1 MPGGNV
7 SICILLGNKNIL
19 ALLGGDWGVGCFT
32 ATTNWFKP
40 DTSDK
45 KMKSFLLTLFL
56 FLIHYGFAFAGDAL
70 SPIEQ
75 KQFLQ
80 EMKAEL
86 DGVKNFW
93 AEFEQQRHLSIMMEP
108 LISKGVCTFEVPD
121 KLRWE
126 ISTPYSSI
134 LIYNAEKVAKFEI
147 DQGQLKK
154 LNFGAA
160 EIMRRVLQQIISWIQ
175 GDFSASQSIY
185 SIQIYKGVVYKLQL
199 IPKSE
204 LMRENLKV
212 IELHIEPKAF
222 QIKQV
227 LIKESAEDFI
237 KIIFKNKQENST
249 LPKNTFHTKQPCIN
263 K

>member
-1 MPGGNV
+1 
-7 SICILLGNKNIL
+7 
-19 ALLGGDWGVGCFT
+19 
-32 ATTNWFKP
+32 
-40 DTSDK
+40 
-45 KMKSFLLTLFL
+45 MKLFLLTLFISV
-56 FLIHYGFAFAGDAL
+56 IHYGFTFAANAL
-70 SPIEQ
+70 SPEEQ
-75 KQFLQ
+75 QQFLQ
-80 EMKAEL
+80 EMTAQL
-86 DGVKNFW
+86 ADVKNFR

-108 LISKGVCTFEVPD
+108 LISKGVCSFEVPD

-126 ISTPYSSI
+126 ISIPYSSI

-160 EIMRRVLQQIISWIQ
+160 EIMRRVLQQIISWMQ
-175 GDFSASQSIY
+175 GDFGASEAIY
-185 SIQIYKGVVYKLQL
+185 SVQVMKGTIYTIQL

-204 LMRENLKV
+204 VMRENLKV
-212 IELHIEPKAF
+212 IELHIEPKTF

-237 KIIFKNKQENST
+237 KIIFKNKLENSI
-249 LPKNTFHTKQPCIN
+249 LPENTFHPEQPNIN